1 MDDTEDVHLLALV
14 FVDALDLNIEERC
27 RVDLDTIVFRDVLGE
42 TDLVVLANTPNT
54 SRVLRYLILIF
65 NVAELLPKLLV
76 IDESL

>member
-14 FVDALDLNIEERC
+14 FVDALDLDIEERR

-42 TDLVVLANTPNT
+42 TDLVVLASTPNT
-54 SRVLRYLILIF
+54 SRVLCYLILIF
-65 NVAELLPKLLV
+65 DVAELLPELLV